1 MTMPRLQFRLL
12 KVGHCTHPECIAQRG
27 GRWASMLFP
36 ALCGLLRH
44 PQRGWILFDT
54 GYSSHFLDATAQI
67 PERLYRWT
75 TPFSLPPEET
85 MTAQLQRIGIAHGD
99 IAHVV
104 ISHLHGD
111 HIAGLRDFPA
121 AGLIAMRAELE
132 AMDQRSRFGNLSHGT
147 LPALLP
153 PDFRQRVGYADDAA
167 QVALPPELRPF
178 EHGFDL
184 FGDGSVLA
192 VHLPGHSR
200 GQLGI
205 VFRQENDRVTFM
217 SADACWSLTALREDR
232 GPTWLARRIFD
243 RNAHYQE
250 TFRRLQQMHAGSGSP
265 WLIPSHCAQTWKA
278 YEDTTR

>member
-1 MTMPRLQFRLL
+1 MTRLQFKLL
-12 KVGHCTHPECIAQRG
+12 KVGHCSHPECIAQRG
-27 GRWASMLFP
+27 GRWVSMLFP

-44 PQRGWILFDT
+44 PQRGWMLFDT
-54 GYSSHFLDATAQI
+54 GYSSHFLNATAPF

-75 TPFSLPPEET
+75 TPFSLPPEE
-85 MTAQLQRIGIAHGD
+85 MLTAQLQRLGIAPGD
-99 IAHVV
+99 IAQVL

-121 AGLIAMRAELE
+121 ARFITMRGELA

-153 PDFRQRVGYADDAA
+153 PDFRQRMAYAEDAA
-167 QVALPPELRPF
+167 QVSLPAELRPF
-178 EHGFDL
+178 QHGFDL

-205 VFRQENDRVTFM
+205 VFRQEDDRLTFM
-217 SADACWSLTALREDR
+217 SADACWSMAALREDR

-243 RNAHYQE
+243 RNDQYQH
-250 TFRRLQQMHAGSGSP
+250 TFQRLRQMQAGSGAP
-265 WLIPSHCAQTWKA
+265 WLIPSHCADTWKA
-278 YEDTTR
+278 YDDSTR